1 MTSRFPDDTDLDAIA
16 SQVRSLPRLGDGEL
30 GSLLDAAHRAPAGP
44 ATARLIEQQL
54 VTVLDAALARRG
66 QGVDLMDLYQEG
78 SVAATLAV
86 EEYATRGGAAPGLRA
101 YVVRV
106 VDSLLDE
113 VIKREATHRLAG
125 AMLIQQLKLLEAA
138 EVALRR
144 RLEREPT
151 TLELAAA
158 LEWTP
163 ETVEVVGATL
173 HQARDAYDA
182 EIVEFLDD
190 VDLTDEGG
198 TRDV

>member
-1 MTSRFPDDTDLDAIA
+1 MSSRFPDDTELDAIA
-16 SQVRSLPRLGDGEL
+16 SQVRSLPRLGGVEME
-30 GSLLDAAHRAPAGP
+30 SLLEAAQRVPSGP

-54 VTVLDAALARRG
+54 GLVLDAVLARRG

-78 SVAATLAV
+78 SVAATVAV
-86 EEYATRGGAAPGLRA
+86 EEYAGRGGAAPGLRA
-101 YVVRV
+101 YVIRV
-106 VDSLLDE
+106 VDSHLDD
-113 VIKREATHRLAG
+113 VIKREAAHRLAD

-138 EVALRR
+138 EVALRH

-163 ETVEVVGATL
+163 ETVEVVSAAL

-182 EIVEFLDD
+182 EIVEYLDD
-190 VDLTDEGG
+190 ADGGG
-198 TRDV
+198 TNDI